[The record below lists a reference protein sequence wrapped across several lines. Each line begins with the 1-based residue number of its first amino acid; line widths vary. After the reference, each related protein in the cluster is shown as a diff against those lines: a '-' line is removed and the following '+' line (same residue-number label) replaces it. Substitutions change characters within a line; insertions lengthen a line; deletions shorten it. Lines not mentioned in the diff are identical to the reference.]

1 MSLLLSSL
9 LELALSPLIFH
20 QSHTT
25 CLSTKNKAPLQC
37 SSNNR
42 KNGLRRRE
50 TDVKHQSCTEKYV
63 KYWKFWNIQAIKI
76 NARCKNICKT
86 CVLYINVCSYFIILI
101 YTIYTYKQILIKC
114 IYSSYTCA
122 LYIYS
127 KCLNKYMYIHML
139 MYMYV
144 YVYAY
149 THTHTTHT
157 HTHTHTLTFIQTFR
171 IYICTCITSVYTLYM
186 CVCVSHISFTYTQI
200 WFIYF
205 IYSIYKQTKQMSLY
219 QTDFTHFLGR

>member
-1 MSLLLSSL
+1 MSLSLSSL

-63 KYWKFWNIQAIKI
+63 KYWKSWNIQAIKI
-76 NARCKNICKT
+76 NARCKNIKCKT

-127 KCLNKYMYIHML
+127 KCLNKYMYIH
-139 MYMYV
+139 
-144 YVYAY
+144 
-149 THTHTTHT
+149 THTHTPTHL
-157 HTHTHTLTFIQTFR
+157 HLFKHLE
-171 IYICTCITSVYTLYM
+171 
-186 CVCVSHISFTYTQI
+186 
-200 WFIYF
+200 FIYV
-205 IYSIYKQTKQMSLY
+205 
-219 QTDFTHFLGR
+219 HV